1 PSVRLAAISRAHVV
15 YSWSHDSIGLG
26 EDGPTHQPV
35 EQLAALRAIPGLCL
49 IRPADANETAA
60 AWRIAVDHEGP
71 VALILT
77 RQDLPVL
84 EGTAGGALHKGAYVL
99 ADPDRPADLVLVGT
113 GSEVSLCVATA
124 ELLAAEATACRVVSM
139 PSWDLF
145 AAQDV
150 AYRDA
155 VLTPGTPALSV
166 EAGVTMGWDRWVDAA
181 HGLDRF
187 GASAPGAV
195 AMDKLGFNPE
205 AVAASARRL
214 LA

>member
-1 PSVRLAAISRAHVV
+1 MAAISRAHVL

-35 EQLAALRAIPGLCL
+35 EHLAALRAIPDLCL

-60 AWRIAVDHEGP
+60 AWRIAVDHDGP

-84 EGTAGGALHKGAYVL
+84 EGTAGGALDKGAYVL
-99 ADPDRPADLVLVGT
+99 ADPEGPPDLVLVGT
-113 GSEVSLCVATA
+113 GSEVSLCVAA
-124 ELLAAEATACRVVSM
+124 ADLLAAEGTACRVVSM

-145 AAQDV
+145 AGQDV
-150 AYRDA
+150 AYRET
-155 VLTPGTPALSV
+155 VLPPGTPSLSV
-166 EAGVTMGWDRWVDAA
+166 EAGVTMGWARWVDAA
-181 HGLDRF
+181 HGLDHF

-205 AVAASARRL
+205 AVAESARRL